1 MQKKI
6 FLISFF
12 IVGILKVNENPD
24 PLVRGIDP
32 LIRIHTKM
40 ALIRN
45 TVNNVAVVYLTQVS
59 LLLIG
64 QQDWEDFFRYRP
76 FLPIGW

>member
-45 TVNNVAVVYLTQVS
+45 NVNNVGVVYLTQVS